1 VSKTQSTAAALLRRA
16 DSSIVFNQHYEA
28 DGAIAL
34 ATKGKGAVKSLPFH
48 VFSRTPA
55 LSHRAM
61 MRKPS
66 YLIS

>member
-1 VSKTQSTAAALLRRA
+1 
-16 DSSIVFNQHYEA
+16 VFNQHYEA
-28 DGAIAL
+28 DGAIAVV
-34 ATKGKGAVKSLPFH
+34 TKGKGAVKSLPFRA
-48 VFSRTPA
+48 FSRTPA